1 MMFNGNFQNPR
12 VQKLAD
18 QIENI
23 KSNQEVDVKY
33 MRLWEELDD
42 AKKEGE
48 IIGRTMGREESQIE
62 SIRNLMD
69 SLSLSMEQAMDAL
82 KIPKDKREE
91 YKKQLEMNA

>member
-1 MMFNGNFQNPR
+1 
-12 VQKLAD
+12 
-18 QIENI
+18 
-23 KSNQEVDVKY
+23 

-48 IIGRTMGREESQIE
+48 IMGREESQIE

>member
-1 MMFNGNFQNPR
+1 M
-12 VQKLAD
+12 
-18 QIENI
+18 
-23 KSNQEVDVKY
+23 KY

>member
-1 MMFNGNFQNPR
+1 M
-12 VQKLAD
+12 
-18 QIENI
+18 
-23 KSNQEVDVKY
+23 KY

-48 IIGRTMGREESQIE
+48 IMGREESQIE

>member
-1 MMFNGNFQNPR
+1 
-12 VQKLAD
+12 
-18 QIENI
+18 
-23 KSNQEVDVKY
+23 

-48 IIGRTMGREESQIE
+48 IMGREESQIE

-69 SLSLSMEQAMDAL
+69 SLSLSTEQAMDAL

-91 YKKQLEMNA
+91 YKKQFEMNA

>member
-23 KSNQEVDVKY
+23 KSNQEVGVKY